1 MISRH
6 TATDRPPDVKPEPLS
21 RQCLLVLAVVVL
33 FCVSVKIV
41 HHFVVQGFLDW
52 YYLVLDCVF
61 DKEYI
66 NREEREHCK
75 ECDCKTTLNEKLCSQ
90 HRLCQNIWP
99 LGGWMSAPFNTGG
112 VLYLLR
118 YLPAIVILL
127 AVGGCCYMYMED
139 WKKASDR
146 SQASGSKASDRSQTS
161 GSQASR
167 TRVIS
172 PRPGPALSDEDDS
185 DDSGEGGRKRQ
196 VTRPSTWKAPVRRVT
211 GDEKRTPRQT
221 RSTYGDFASNPLGL

>member
-1 MISRH
+1 MSSRH
-6 TATDRPPDVKPEPLS
+6 AATGRPPDVKPEPLS
-21 RQCLLVLAVVVL
+21 RQCLLVLAVVVI

-41 HHFVVQGFLDW
+41 HRFVVQEVLDW

-66 NREEREHCK
+66 NKEEREHCE

-99 LGGWMSAPFNTGG
+99 LEGWMSAPFNTGG

-139 WKKASDR
+139 RKKASDR
-146 SQASGSKASDRSQTS
+146 SQASGR
-161 GSQASR
+161 SQASR
-167 TRVIS
+167 TRGIS
-172 PRPGPALSDEDDS
+172 PGAVAVSDEDDS
-185 DDSGEGGRKRQ
+185 DDSDEGEGGIRRQ
-196 VTRPSTWKAPVRRVT
+196 VTRPSRFPSPVRQVT
-211 GDEKRTPRQT
+211 GDEKRTTFTTVVPEG
-221 RSTYGDFASNPLGL
+221 YKWGK

>member
-1 MISRH
+1 MSSRH
-6 TATDRPPDVKPEPLS
+6 AATGRPPDVKPEPLS

-41 HHFVVQGFLDW
+41 HRFVVQEFLDW

-66 NREEREHCK
+66 NKEEREHC
-75 ECDCKTTLNEKLCSQ
+75 EDCLCNTTLNEKLCSQ

-99 LGGWMSAPFNTGG
+99 LESWMSAPFNTGG

-139 WKKASDR
+139 RKKASGLLKNFLNPPPAFEVSLRMLKVWKPRLKPIPVKPLPSCRIWARVLAR
-146 SQASGSKASDRSQTS
+146 SSG
-161 GSQASR
+161 
-167 TRVIS
+167 
-172 PRPGPALSDEDDS
+172 
-185 DDSGEGGRKRQ
+185 
-196 VTRPSTWKAPVRRVT
+196 
-211 GDEKRTPRQT
+211 
-221 RSTYGDFASNPLGL
+221 

>member
-1 MISRH
+1 MGVVCMSSRH
-6 TATDRPPDVKPEPLS
+6 TTTDRPPDDKPEPLS

-33 FCVSVKIV
+33 FCVSVEIE
-41 HHFVVQGFLDW
+41 HYFVVQGVLDW

-61 DKEYI
+61 DKEYM
-66 NREEREHCK
+66 NREEREHCN

-127 AVGGCCYMYMED
+127 TVGGCCYMYMED
-139 WKKASDR
+139 RRKASDR
-146 SQASGSKASDRSQTS
+146 SQASGRR
-161 GSQASR
+161 QAGRRRGRESLAPGTILHCHTKITVMTVMKVKKQEEDKVLLPPYRNYLYDKSR
-167 TRVIS
+167 EMR
-172 PRPGPALSDEDDS
+172 
-185 DDSGEGGRKRQ
+185 
-196 VTRPSTWKAPVRRVT
+196 
-211 GDEKRTPRQT
+211 
-221 RSTYGDFASNPLGL
+221 

>member
-1 MISRH
+1 MSSRH
-6 TATDRPPDVKPEPLS
+6 AATGRPPDVKPEPLS

-41 HHFVVQGFLDW
+41 HRFVVQEFLDW

-66 NREEREHCK
+66 NKEEREHC
-75 ECDCKTTLNEKLCSQ
+75 EDCLCNTTLNEKLCSQ
-90 HRLCQNIWP
+90 HRLCQTIWP
-99 LGGWMSAPFNTGG
+99 LESWMSAPFNTGG

-139 WKKASDR
+139 RKKASDR
-146 SQASGSKASDRSQTS
+146 SQASGSKASDRSQ
-161 GSQASR
+161 AS
-167 TRVIS
+167 
-172 PRPGPALSDEDDS
+172 DS
-185 DDSGEGGRKRQ
+185 DDSDGEGGKTRQ
-196 VTRPSTWKAPVRRVT
+196 VTRHPRFKSPQR
-211 GDEKRTPRQT
+211 DEHRTPRLT
-221 RSTYGDFASNPLGL
+221 RSTQRDFASNPLGL